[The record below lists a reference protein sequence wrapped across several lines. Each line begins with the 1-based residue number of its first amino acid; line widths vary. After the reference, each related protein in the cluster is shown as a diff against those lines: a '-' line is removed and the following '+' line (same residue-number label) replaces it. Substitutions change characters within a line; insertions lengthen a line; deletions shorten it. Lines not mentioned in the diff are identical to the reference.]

1 MVAAISTE
9 GFSEI
14 FGGVQRRIG
23 LDVLVCFFVF
33 PQDPFHPK
41 RNGTDSTTH
50 FFSKFL
56 VVP

>member
-23 LDVLVCFFVF
+23 LDVLVCFFWF
-33 PQDPFHPK
+33 FLKIPSTQSEIARIPPPK
-41 RNGTDSTTH
+41 
-50 FFSKFL
+50 FY
-56 VVP
+56 

>member
-41 RNGTDSTTH
+41 RNHTDSTTQILLN
-50 FFSKFL
+50 FW
-56 VVP
+56 

>member
-23 LDVLVCFFVF
+23 LDVLVCFFF
-33 PQDPFHPK
+33 LKIPSTQSEIARIPPPK
-41 RNGTDSTTH
+41 
-50 FFSKFL
+50 FY
-56 VVP
+56 